1 MDSRLNKSMDR
12 DYRWKY
18 VGMFH
23 AGTATSVYLNASYK
37 LPYIL
42 KLGSVLVALAGDIMV
57 PCVSPAS
64 KGRSELP

>member
-1 MDSRLNKSMDR
+1 MGVTGGNV
-12 DYRWKY
+12 Y
-18 VGMFH
+18 VRFMQEPPR
-23 AGTATSVYLNASYK
+23 VYNLNASYYK
-37 LPYIL
+37 RPYIL